1 MRTENRMEAEEIEL
15 LDRENALLELEKIV
29 GRVRTMADMS
39 YISEIGEAWEY
50 LDIWAAGGNAE
61 AKGLLVAL
69 KSALGRM
76 GPSLEIYLLG
86 KREAPNILAGGR
98 GFSRVR
104 TPGQVEGPAVEKLVE
119 LDQVP
124 KSEAAAT
131 GLSLL
136 RSMKR

>member
-61 AKGLLVAL
+61 AKGLLVAH

-76 GPSLEIYLLG
+76 GPSLESIC
-86 KREAPNILAGGR
+86 
-98 GFSRVR
+98 
-104 TPGQVEGPAVEKLVE
+104 
-119 LDQVP
+119 
-124 KSEAAAT
+124 
-131 GLSLL
+131 
-136 RSMKR
+136 